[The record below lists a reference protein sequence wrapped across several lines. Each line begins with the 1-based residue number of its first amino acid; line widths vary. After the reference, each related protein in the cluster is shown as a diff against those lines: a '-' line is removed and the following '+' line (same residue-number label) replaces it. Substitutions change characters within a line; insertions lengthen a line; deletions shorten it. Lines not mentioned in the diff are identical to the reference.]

1 MVGTRCAARPTYRF
15 RHGIAPRG
23 VLTSPICKT
32 TGNQKLLAST
42 MRAAHQQVSGPQ
54 SISGGRESFPARCFG
69 GTGVVPR
76 EITVLGDYESLQ
88 LGGELRWHAR
98 LDEGP
103 VRAVLGPRHLAGGV
117 RPGDEVAPA
126 VGDAGPDDAVP
137 LWQPLLDRR
146 AQLGNPLAGLRG
158 DEHRAPLA

>member
-23 VLTSPICKT
+23 VRTSPICET
-32 TGNQKLLAST
+32 TGNRKLLAST

-54 SISGGRESFPARCFG
+54 SISGARGSFP
-69 GTGVVPR
+69 T
-76 EITVLGDYESLQ
+76 EMNLLGDYESLQ

-103 VRAVLGPRHLAGGV
+103 VRAVLGPRHLAGRV
-117 RPGDEVAPA
+117 RPDDEVAPA
-126 VGDAGPDDAVP
+126 VGGAGP
-137 LWQPLLDRR
+137 
-146 AQLGNPLAGLRG
+146 
-158 DEHRAPLA
+158 